1 MISNLIK
8 CKNCGADIEITD
20 AFAHQIEEE
29 LTRKLES
36 KHAQSLA
43 DAVKLAE
50 QKASDKAAKDF
61 QLKLEAASADA
72 REEKERNKKLMEDVS
87 KMTDELRA
95 LRRKDEE
102 RELEMKKT
110 LADNE
115 AKIRD
120 EARKKALEEHE
131 LKDLENEKQKA
142 DLKKKIEEL
151 NTKLLQGSQQTQG
164 EVMELEIEE
173 LLRKECPR
181 DVIEE
186 VKKGQR
192 GADITQH
199 VIDKRGNECGIILWE
214 SKNAQ
219 WSDTWIAKLKDDQR
233 VAKADLA
240 VLVVTN
246 MPKKQE
252 GFFYDSENRIW
263 ICPRKQVVPL
273 ALSLSWGLIAVRFER
288 NIQAGKDEKKEI
300 LYQYITSMEFRQ
312 RMEAIKESFT
322 GMQEE
327 IEKEKRWFAQKWSRQ
342 EKQLRKVIDNTHGL
356 YGDLE
361 GVVGA
366 LPELKEAPATPL
378 TQEAGML
385 PLIEDKPF

>member
-1 MISNLIK
+1 MISNIVK

-20 AFAHQIEEE
+20 AFAHQVEEE

-36 KHAQSLA
+36 KHAQNLA

-72 REEKERNKKLMEDVS
+72 REEKERNKKLMDDVS

-151 NTKLLQGSQQTQG
+151 NAKLLQGSQQTQG

-173 LLRKECPR
+173 ILRKECPR

-199 VIDKRGNECGIILWE
+199 VIDKKGNECGIILWE

-219 WSDTWIAKLKDDQR
+219 WSDTWVPKLKDDQR
-233 VAKADLA
+233 MAKADLA

-252 GFFYDSENRIW
+252 SFFYDGENRIW

-273 ALSLSWGLIAVRFER
+273 ALALSWGLIAVRFER

-322 GMQEE
+322 GMQDE

-366 LPELKEAPATPL
+366 LPELKETAPTPL
-378 TQEAGML
+378 PQEPAAL